1 MITEQNKYII
11 KKISE
16 FLLIYFSLT
25 LLDLSIDSFTLSISL
40 IQTRVLF
47 SIILLGLFNLKLK
60 ERLYASIV
68 IFIGLIFYSLLNA
81 DDLSKEFLLVGLV
94 FFIPLIIDKEIFEK
108 INLKVILLS
117 VLFLTFY
124 LQQFYLGKEIIS
136 WDISTYL
143 SMGQDINRGN
153 IPFESQYSLKAVL
166 CFYIFSFIDLLS
178 NGDYRIVKILNDIP
192 LLILITIM
200 FFTIQLKLKKVNTVS
215 SILLYSSLLFIEY
228 YGATAY
234 TEHFTLIPIAIAF
247 YLIERNKE
255 SNYFFI
261 GILFSLSTLI
271 NHGSAVLFLSALA
284 FVIFNKKDQVIKF
297 LFGFSI
303 PHFGFLFFYYI
314 NELLRVYLIA
324 NLQIPL
330 NYTSLPLSEKF
341 EDMYFGYRGF
351 FIGLSNF
358 NTMVLAAVV
367 LVIALIL
374 FNLIPLYR
382 RTYSNNAF
390 TSINYFL
397 VGCAIH
403 LFIVG
408 HAPVRHNFFI
418 YFFCLCLVNI
428 SEDLS
433 RKLVLPIVI
442 IASLSVLTNHYE
454 KPYENIQKFESLE
467 DTYLFY
473 RAAESLKTYHN
484 ADSSSTV
491 LALNSQLILYY
502 LDIPNSSYVNHP
514 AMIFV
519 EEVNV
524 FDDPNNKT
532 EEDVFREL
540 MLSNPDFVICPESS
554 FTFCNEINGYSLIDG
569 YLGIFK
575 RNI

>member
-1 MITEQNKYII
+1 MITEQTKDIV

-16 FLLIYFSLT
+16 FLLIYFTLT
-25 LLDLSIDSFTLSISL
+25 LLNLSIESFTLSISL
-40 IQTRVLF
+40 VQTRVLF
-47 SIILLGLFNLKLK
+47 SLILLGLFNLNLK
-60 ERLYASIV
+60 ERIYASLV
-68 IFIGLIFYSLLNA
+68 IFVGLIFYVFLNI
-81 DDLSKEFLLVGLV
+81 DDLSIEFILVGLV
-94 FFIPLIIDKEIFEK
+94 FFMPLLTDKGIFEK
-108 INLKVILLS
+108 INLKFILLA
-117 VLFLTFY
+117 VLLLTFY
-124 LQQFYLGKEIIS
+124 LQQFYLSKEVIS

-166 CFYIFSFIDLLS
+166 CFYIFSLIDLLS

-192 LLILITIM
+192 LLILIVIM
-200 FFTIQLKLKKVNTVS
+200 FFTTQLKLKKVNTVS
-215 SILLYSSLLFIEY
+215 SILLYSSILFIDY

-255 SNYFFI
+255 SNYLLI
-261 GILFSLSTLI
+261 GVLFSLSTLI
-271 NHGSAVLFLSALA
+271 NHGSAVLFFSALV
-284 FVIFNKKDQVIKF
+284 FVIFNRKDQVIKF
-297 LFGFSI
+297 LLGFSI
-303 PHFGFLFFYYI
+303 PHLGFLFFYYI
-314 NELLRVYLIA
+314 NELLSVYLIA

-330 NYTSLPLSEKF
+330 NYTSLPLSEKID
-341 EDMYFGYRGF
+341 DMYFGYRGF

-358 NTMVLAAVV
+358 NTMVFAAVV
-367 LVIALIL
+367 LAIVLIL
-374 FNLIPLYR
+374 LHSNILKKT
-382 RTYSNNAF
+382 TYSIDRF
-390 TSINYFL
+390 SSINYFL
-397 VGCAIH
+397 IGCVIH

-428 SEDLS
+428 NENLS
-433 RKLVLPIVI
+433 RRLVLPVVL
-442 IASLSVLTNHYE
+442 IASLSVLTNHYD

-484 ADSSSTV
+484 ADSSSTI

-524 FDDPNNKT
+524 FDNPNNQT
-532 EEDVFREL
+532 EEDVFSEL
-540 MLSNPDFVICPESS
+540 LLANPDFVICPESS
-554 FTFCNEINGYSLIDG
+554 FTFCRDIVGYNLIDG

-575 RNI
+575 KNT